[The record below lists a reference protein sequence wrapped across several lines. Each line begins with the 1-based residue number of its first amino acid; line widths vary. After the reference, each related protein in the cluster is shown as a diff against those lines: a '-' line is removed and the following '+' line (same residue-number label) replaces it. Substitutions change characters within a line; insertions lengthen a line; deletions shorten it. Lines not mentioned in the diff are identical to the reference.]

1 MKIIIT
7 FLIISLFSFHVKAE
21 MINAIANVY
30 IYGEVKKPGI
40 YKVPEG
46 TRLTEII
53 KKAGGLKK
61 TAWTKDINF
70 AAPIKDSLSIYIPSE
85 KDIKKEEKI
94 IQQITFKDK
103 NINSYKYRNKTRN
116 NQKINLNT
124 ATLEELDSLPGIG
137 KKLAQSII
145 DYRNKN
151 GRFKSIHELK
161 NIPKIGGKKFIKIS
175 KRVYI

>member
-7 FLIISLFSFHVKAE
+7 FLILSLFSFQVKAE

-30 IYGEVKKPGI
+30 VYGEVNKPGI

-46 TRLTEII
+46 TRLTEVI

-61 TAWTKDINF
+61 TAWTKEINL
-70 AAPIKDSLSIYIPSE
+70 ASPIKDSLSIYIPSE
-85 KDIKKEEKI
+85 KDIKKQEKI
-94 IQQITFKDK
+94 EQQIVFRNNDK
-103 NINSYKYRNKTRN
+103 IENKKSKS

-145 DYRNKN
+145 NYRNKN
-151 GRFKSIHELK
+151 GRFKSVEELK
-161 NIPKIGGKKFIKIS
+161 NIPKVGNKKFLKIS